1 MKPSSRTSI
10 AAITKYTFQDE
21 ALLELALT
29 HSSCDRPT
37 GDNQR
42 LEFLGDAVLD
52 LIVAEKLFRNF
63 PQADEGALDR
73 CRASIVNGK
82 SLARAATIHGL
93 SEHLLVSKAHKQHHP
108 EPSHAMLEDALE
120 ALIGA
125 IYLDGGI
132 NAAQKVIDHIFG
144 EQIDSI
150 TLNISEQNPKGSL
163 QEWAQKYYDGVVP
176 FYKELPPE
184 GPDHARR
191 YKAIVFLGEQEL
203 GQGSGSSKKTAET
216 EAAVAALKQLSA
228 NK

>member
-1 MKPSSRTSI
+1 MKPSSPTPIESI
-10 AAITKYTFQDE
+10 TQHTFQDK

-29 HSSCDRPT
+29 HSSCERPT

-52 LIVAEKLFRNF
+52 LIVAEKLFLNF
-63 PQADEGALDR
+63 SQADEGALDR

-82 SLARAATIHGL
+82 SLAHVASIHGL
-93 SEHLLVSKAHKQHHP
+93 AGHILVSKAHKEHHP

-125 IYLDGGI
+125 VYLDGGI
-132 NAAQKVIDHIFG
+132 NAAQRTIDHLFG
-144 EQIDSI
+144 EQINAI

-163 QEWAQKYYDGVVP
+163 QEWSQKYHNGEVP
-176 FYKELPPE
+176 VYKELPPE

-191 YKAIVFLGEQEL
+191 YNSAVFLDDQEL
-203 GQGSGSSKKTAET
+203 GHGSGSSKKMAES
-216 EAAVAALKQLSA
+216 EAAMAALKQLNA
-228 NK
+228 KE

>member
-1 MKPSSRTSI
+1 
-10 AAITKYTFQDE
+10 
-21 ALLELALT
+21 
-29 HSSCDRPT
+29 
-37 GDNQR
+37 
-42 LEFLGDAVLD
+42 
-52 LIVAEKLFRNF
+52 
-63 PQADEGALDR
+63 
-73 CRASIVNGK
+73 
-82 SLARAATIHGL
+82 
-93 SEHLLVSKAHKQHHP
+93 
-108 EPSHAMLEDALE
+108 MLEDALE

-132 NAAQKVIDHIFG
+132 NAAQKAIDHIFG
-144 EQIDSI
+144 EQIDAI

-191 YKAIVFLGEQEL
+191 YKAAVFLGEQEL